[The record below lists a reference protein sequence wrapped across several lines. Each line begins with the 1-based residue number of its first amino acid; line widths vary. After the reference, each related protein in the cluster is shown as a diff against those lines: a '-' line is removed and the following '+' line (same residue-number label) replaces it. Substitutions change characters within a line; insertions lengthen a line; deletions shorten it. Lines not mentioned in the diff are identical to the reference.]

1 MKPVTLFT
9 LNALRAATLISGLML
24 GMANS
29 EAAAQAGASRLWTNQ
44 DGRSVTAELVEVSG
58 PNVVLKLSNGV
69 QSAVPVSN
77 LSRPDQDFIRNWQS
91 RPSET
96 PASMSLVWPAGV
108 VTVDPKSIAVTVGK
122 EDPAA
127 RQFHYQSGTF
137 EFITTAPLAG
147 SVMSE
152 VASDFE
158 LIKTA
163 FSKLPW
169 AWEPRPKEGKLFQ
182 IYLTETEDDYIAMG
196 GDDRSSAMSKNDKTF
211 IKFKALGLKKV
222 GARYQYDSRQ
232 KEPGRV
238 AGVTTRVMYWDV
250 RGRMSPWTANGL
262 ESFMRH
268 LAYQSNGTIQFTALE
283 STLKKEIKEQMGYG
297 VDLSVRRMLT
307 YMHDTWDNR
316 DNSNVVK
323 KLLERKLDAILLTYY
338 FGYLDGDGTGAGLH
352 RYFSKVFKQ
361 DKASSAALSKQL
373 MEELIAGRSDDQ
385 IGQDMV
391 TKFEAIGIKLSP

>member
-1 MKPVTLFT
+1 
-9 LNALRAATLISGLML
+9 
-24 GMANS
+24 
-29 EAAAQAGASRLWTNQ
+29 
-44 DGRSVTAELVEVSG
+44 
-58 PNVVLKLSNGV
+58 
-69 QSAVPVSN
+69 
-77 LSRPDQDFIRNWQS
+77 
-91 RPSET
+91 
-96 PASMSLVWPAGV
+96 
-108 VTVDPKSIAVTVGK
+108 
-122 EDPAA
+122 
-127 RQFHYQSGTF
+127 
-137 EFITTAPLAG
+137 
-147 SVMSE
+147 MSE

-169 AWEPRPKEGKLFQ
+169 AWEPRPKEGKFFQ
-182 IYLTETEDDYIAMG
+182 IYLTETDDDYIAMG

-238 AGVTTRVMYWDV
+238 ASMTTRVMYWDV

-283 STLKKEIKEQMGYG
+283 SALKKEIKEQMGYG

-307 YMHDTWDNR
+307 YMRETWDNR

-373 MEELIAGRSDDQ
+373 MEELIAGRSDAQ
-385 IGQDMV
+385 IGQEMV
-391 TKFEAIGIKLSP
+391 TKFEGINIKLSP